1 MFEVCGVTKRFGGL
15 TAVSQASLELN
26 PGEIVGVIGPN
37 GAGKSTL
44 FSVIAGV
51 LKPEEGVVKV
61 GDEVLTGMPPYRL
74 ARVGVARTFQTPRPF
89 GALTVRDN
97 MVVAA
102 HTVEKGTREALAWA
116 DVCLERIGM
125 AHMADVTS
133 SALPL
138 GMRKR
143 LEVGRA
149 LATKPRLL
157 LLDEVLGG
165 LNPGE
170 IETMVALIRELRS
183 DGMAV
188 CMVEHAMAIIMSLC
202 DRIYVID
209 HGVVIS
215 SGTPQEVSA
224 DKTVI
229 DAYLGGSV

>member
-15 TAVSQASLELN
+15 TAVSEADLSIH

-51 LKPEEGVVKV
+51 LKPEEGVVKA
-61 GDEVLTGMPPYRL
+61 GEEVLTGMPPHRL

-89 GALTVRDN
+89 GALTVREN

-102 HTVEKGTREALAWA
+102 HTVERSTSEAHVWA
-116 DVCLERIGM
+116 AECLERIGM
-125 AHMADVTS
+125 ADMADVTA

-149 LATKPRLL
+149 LATRPRLL

-165 LNPGE
+165 LNPAE
-170 IETMVALIRELRS
+170 IDTMVALIRELRA

-188 CMVEHAMAIIMSLC
+188 CMVEHVMAIIMSLC

-209 HGVVIS
+209 HGVIIS
-215 SGTPQEVSA
+215 SGTPQEVSS
-224 DKTVI
+224 DQTVI

>member
-1 MFEVCGVTKRFGGL
+1 VFEVREVTKRFGGL
-15 TAVSQASLELN
+15 TAVDNATLQIA
-26 PGEIVGVIGPN
+26 PGEVVGVIGPN

-51 LKPEEGVVKV
+51 LRPDEGHVAAD
-61 GDEVLTGMPPYRL
+61 GQSITGLAPYQL
-74 ARVGVARTFQTPRPF
+74 ARRGVARTFQTPRPF

-97 MVVAA
+97 LVVAA
-102 HTVEKGTREALAWA
+102 HTVEREGSAVGAWA
-116 DVCLERIGM
+116 DECLERVQM
-125 AHMADVTS
+125 THVRDVVA

-143 LEVGRA
+143 LEVARA
-149 LATKPRLL
+149 LATRPRLL

-170 IETMVALIRELRS
+170 IDTMVELIRQLR
-183 DGMAV
+183 DEGLAI

-202 DRIYVID
+202 DRIYVLD
-209 HGVVIS
+209 HGVVIA
-215 SGTPQEVSA
+215 SGTPKEISQNQ
-224 DKTVI
+224 TVI

>member
-1 MFEVCGVTKRFGGL
+1 MFEVRDVTKRFGGL
-15 TAVSQASLELN
+15 TAVSDASLMVDS
-26 PGEIVGVIGPN
+26 GEIVGVIGPN

-51 LKPEEGVVKV
+51 LRPDEGVVLDGEK
-61 GDEVLTGMPPYRL
+61 VLTGLRPYRM
-74 ARVGVARTFQTPRPF
+74 ARAGVARTFQTPRPF
-89 GALTVRDN
+89 GALTVREN
-97 MVVAA
+97 MVAAA
-102 HTVEKGTREALAWA
+102 HTVHRSTADAHAWA
-116 DVCLERIGM
+116 AECLERIGLTEL
-125 AHMADVTS
+125 AEVAAST
-133 SALPL
+133 LPL

-165 LNPGE
+165 LNPNE
-170 IETMVALIRELRS
+170 IDTMVALIRELRQS
-183 DGMAV
+183 GMAI

-215 SGTPQEVSA
+215 TGTPQEVSS
-224 DKTVI
+224 DQQVI

>member
-15 TAVSQASLELN
+15 TAVSKADLTVS

-51 LKPEEGVVKV
+51 LTPEEGVVKV
-61 GDEVLTGMPPYRL
+61 GDKVLTGMPPHKL
-74 ARVGVARTFQTPRPF
+74 ARHGVARTFQTPRPF
-89 GALTVRDN
+89 GALTVLDN

-102 HTVEKGTREALAWA
+102 HTVEPKTADARAWA
-116 DVCLERIGM
+116 VQCLDRIGM
-125 AHMADVTS
+125 SEVGDVTA

-149 LATKPRLL
+149 LAIRPQLL

-165 LNPGE
+165 LNSSE
-170 IETMVALIRELRS
+170 IETMVALIRELREE
-183 DGMAV
+183 GMAL
-188 CMVEHAMAIIMSLC
+188 CMVEHVMAIIMSLC

-215 SGTPQEVSA
+215 SGTPQEVSS
-224 DKTVI
+224 DQTVI

>member
-15 TAVSQASLELN
+15 TAVSKADLTVS

-51 LKPEEGVVKV
+51 LTPEEGVVKV
-61 GDEVLTGMPPYRL
+61 GDKVLTGMPPYRL
-74 ARVGVARTFQTPRPF
+74 ARNGVARTFQTPRPF
-89 GALTVRDN
+89 GALTVLDN
-97 MVVAA
+97 IVVAA
-102 HTVEKGTREALAWA
+102 HTVEARTSDAREWA
-116 DVCLERIGM
+116 VQCLDRIGM
-125 AHMADVTS
+125 ADMADVTA

-149 LATKPRLL
+149 LATRPQLL
-157 LLDEVLGG
+157 LLDEALGG
-165 LNPGE
+165 LNPSE
-170 IETMVALIRELRS
+170 IDTMVALIRELRGE
-183 DGMAV
+183 GMAI

-215 SGTPQEVSA
+215 SGTPKEVSS
-224 DKTVI
+224 DQTVI

>member
-15 TAVSQASLELN
+15 TAVSEASLVIS

-51 LKPEEGVVKV
+51 LKPEEGVVRT
-61 GDEVLTGMPPYRL
+61 GDEVLTGMPPHKL

-89 GALTVRDN
+89 GGLTVRDN

-102 HTVEKGTREALAWA
+102 HTVERRTAEAQKWA
-116 DVCLERIGM
+116 DACLERIGM
-125 AHMADVTS
+125 SDMADVS
-133 SALPL
+133 ASALPL

-170 IETMVALIRELRS
+170 IETMVRLIRELRD
-183 DGMAV
+183 DGIAV

-215 SGTPQEVSA
+215 SGTPQEVSS
-224 DKTVI
+224 DQTVI

>member
-1 MFEVCGVTKRFGGL
+1 VFEVREVTKRFGGL
-15 TAVSQASLELN
+15 TAVDRASLRVE

-51 LKPEEGVVKV
+51 LVPDEGTVAA
-61 GDEVLTGMPPYRL
+61 GEDTLTGLPPHRL
-74 ARVGVARTFQTPRPF
+74 ARRGVARTFQTPRPF
-89 GALTVRDN
+89 GALSVRDN

-102 HTVEKGTREALAWA
+102 HTVERDGAEVGRWA
-116 DVCLERIGM
+116 DRCLERIGM
-125 AHMADVTS
+125 THVADVTA

-149 LATKPRLL
+149 LATRPKLL

-170 IETMVALIRELRS
+170 IETMVGLIKELR
-183 DGMAV
+183 DEGMAI

-202 DRIYVID
+202 DRIYVLD

-215 SGTPQEVSA
+215 SGTPQEVSQ
-224 DKTVI
+224 DQTVI

>member
-15 TAVSQASLELN
+15 TAVSKADLTIG

-51 LKPEEGVVKV
+51 LTPEEGVVKA
-61 GDEVLTGMPPYRL
+61 GDKVLTGMAAHKM
-74 ARVGVARTFQTPRPF
+74 ARHGVARTFQTPRPF
-89 GALTVRDN
+89 GALTVLDN

-102 HTVEKGTREALAWA
+102 HTVEPKTGQAREWA
-116 DVCLERIGM
+116 VRCLDRIGM
-125 AHMADVTS
+125 SEMADVTA

-149 LATKPRLL
+149 LATRPQLL

-165 LNPGE
+165 LNPSE
-170 IETMVALIRELRS
+170 IDTMVALIRELRGE
-183 DGMAV
+183 GMAI

-215 SGTPQEVSA
+215 SGTPQEVSS
-224 DKTVI
+224 DQTVI